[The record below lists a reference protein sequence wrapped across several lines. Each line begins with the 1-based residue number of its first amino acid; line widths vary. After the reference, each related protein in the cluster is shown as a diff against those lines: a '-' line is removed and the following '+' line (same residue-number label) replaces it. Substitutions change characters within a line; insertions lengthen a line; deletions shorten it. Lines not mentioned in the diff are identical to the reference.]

1 MRVGTSGGFGGSNC
15 GGSMAIGLAGSGE
28 SGVPGGSH
36 MGWFKRVSWLVGSSG
51 LNEVGWLAESGQ
63 V

>member
-1 MRVGTSGGFGGSNC
+1 MGHVGHASGTSGGFGGSNC

-36 MGWFKRVSWLVGSSG
+36 MVVQ
-51 LNEVGWLAESGQ
+51 EGQ
-63 V
+63 LG